1 MGNKNWFWELR
12 NNGEF
17 LPPNITNVD
26 NGWNAWKGP
35 LADAPSVTAEIF
47 VRELVQNFVD
57 AAREQKRLSNS
68 DLKPALKFVFVELT
82 GVKAAEV
89 AETLGLPAHASR
101 YQSMNNDDR
110 LAIRLGRSEV
120 LEGTFEPLRLLVV
133 VESGTTGMY
142 GPWNMT
148 AEDVPRK
155 MRSALLATVGEKSG
169 GGLGANGE
177 GKRAIIAS
185 SSLRTMFVST
195 CFKAQS
201 ITGDTNRALIGATYW
216 RKHTESDGLNATGLA
231 LLGDDSGSGITR
243 VMEDRPIP
251 LVNEAA
257 DDFLL
262 ELGIPHFDVRNPDE
276 EMDLGTSQLFI
287 EPNITA
293 AEVVW
298 ALERNWW
305 PLIAEGSAT
314 FEVIDYDQTSLI
326 VDPRS
331 RPELVP
337 FLDIEQNLRD
347 SKGVNE
353 TKAHSLT
360 KDVELALPNVQ
371 GPAGRLGLAVN
382 IDDGGWSWHDR
393 EDNYNL
399 VALVRDGMLIEYAQ
413 FPRSE
418 RTPPP
423 FVRGVFITD
432 SEIYASAAE
441 LLRIVEPPLHNK
453 FTESGAGFDPAA
465 LRVAKRLYERLVI
478 DVREFRKI
486 FRDTPNPAEGAWED
500 FSEVFGDPDPSLPST
515 PPPPPP
521 PITPT
526 PPPTTPPPPPT
537 TDPWT
542 NQEVETDLLSD
553 SLDPLRIKVKATR
566 KIALKKTW
574 PDDKLKVR
582 LRVTWEVLGE
592 KTWSIEESLYAQAN
606 VVAPIGFTADGP
618 NEWIGELT
626 KDEVLISWM
635 SNSYDDLW
643 TVKPVIQISM
653 ED

>member
-35 LADAPSVTAEIF
+35 LANGPSFTAEIF

-57 AAREQKRLSNS
+57 AAREQKALSNS

-82 GVKAAEV
+82 GVRAAEV

-201 ITGDTNRALIGATYW
+201 STGDTTRALIGATYW
-216 RKHTESDGLNATGLA
+216 RKHTETDGLNATGLA
-231 LLGDDSGSGITR
+231 LLGDDSGSGATR

-251 LVNEAA
+251 FTNEAA

-262 ELGIPHFDVRNPDE
+262 ELNIPYFEVRNPNE

-293 AEVVW
+293 AEVVS

-305 PLIAEGSAT
+305 PLIAQDGAT
-314 FEVIDYDQTSLI
+314 FEVIDYDGTQLV

-337 FLDIEQNLRD
+337 FLDIEQNLRASD
-347 SKGVNE
+347 GENE
-353 TKAHSLT
+353 TTPHSLI
-360 KDVELALPNVQ
+360 KDVDLALPHVQ

-393 EDNYNL
+393 ENNFNL

-432 SEIYASAAE
+432 SQIYASAAE

-465 LRVAKRLYERLVI
+465 LQVAKRLYERLVI
-478 DVREFRKI
+478 DVREFRKK

-500 FSEVFGDPDPSLPST
+500 FSEVFGDPDPSLP
-515 PPPPPP
+515 
-521 PITPT
+521 
-526 PPPTTPPPPPT
+526 PPPTTPLPPTRPTPPPT

-542 NQEVETDLLSD
+542 NQTVETDLLPGS
-553 SLDPLRIKVKATR
+553 SNALQIQVKAAR

-574 PDDKLKVR
+574 PEDKLKVR
-582 LRVTWEVLGE
+582 IRVTWEVLGE
-592 KTWSIEESLYAQAN
+592 KSWSVEDSLYAVAN
-606 VVAPIGFTADGP
+606 VVVPVGFKADGP
-618 NEWIGELT
+618 NQWIGELT
-626 KDEVLISWM
+626 KDEVLISWT

-643 TVKPVIQISM
+643 TVKPVIQISR